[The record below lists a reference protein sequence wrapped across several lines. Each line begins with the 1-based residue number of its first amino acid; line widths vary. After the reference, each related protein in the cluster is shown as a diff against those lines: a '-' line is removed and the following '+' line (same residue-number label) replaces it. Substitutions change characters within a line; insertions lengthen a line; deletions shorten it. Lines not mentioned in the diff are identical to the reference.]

1 MVEENTNIEQNE
13 NTLEAVAPTTPL
25 TEQEKPKKKTGK
37 KILILLLVLLGM
49 AVVAVAS
56 IGIFKYL
63 TDKNKTEEVE
73 ILTPDRAPEDEENGE
88 SMGDEGDKK
97 LDQPEG
103 GGAVSLT
110 YTKDVVI
117 DLSENK
123 VSLLFGNPSRSN
135 QGMVL
140 QIIIQDKVIVQ
151 SGTLKPGVQ
160 VKELELTGNAK
171 LQPGVYEGKF
181 NVLTVLKNGQL
192 DYVDL
197 EDVVGDNKVIGAV
210 QGGTAESN
218 VRIVTMDHDLVKT
231 ARNIGICL
239 GD

>member
-1 MVEENTNIEQNE
+1 VPVATEPVTN
-13 NTLEAVAPTTPL
+13 AVQSAIVA
-25 TEQEKPKKKTGK
+25 EKPKKNTGK
-37 KILILLLVLLGM
+37 KILILFLIILGI
-49 AVVAVAS
+49 AVVSVAA
-56 IGIFKYL
+56 IGVFKMM
-63 TDKNKTEEVE
+63 TDKEEPEEVA
-73 ILTPDRAPEDEENGE
+73 ILTPDRAPADEENAE

-181 NVLTVLKNGQL
+181 NVL
-192 DYVDL
+192 YY
-197 EDVVGDNKVIGAV
+197 DVNSGDKAV
-210 QGGTAESN
+210 VNTEIPIDIN
-218 VRIVTMDHDLVKT
+218 VKE
-231 ARNIGICL
+231 
-239 GD
+239 